1 MPEKSSVP
9 EIGSEP
15 YSDLKNFHAE
25 AWHTPRGR
33 AIREVIFGLNDGL
46 ITTLGFLAG
55 ITGSIVNGHIII
67 LAALAE
73 MVAGA
78 ISMSSGAYISSK
90 SQREFFQ
97 REIEREKSE
106 IEEDPDH
113 EKAEIRE
120 IYAERGFNEEEIDIL
135 VRRITADKEQWLRFM
150 LREELGLGNEVLESP
165 VKIGIT
171 MGLSF
176 LAGSVVPLLPY
187 LFFVPKTG
195 LIISTICSVI
205 FLFALGALK
214 TRLTKKSW
222 IRSGAEMLL
231 IGMGSA
237 VIGFV
242 LGLIVS
248 NMSSR

>member
-1 MPEKSSVP
+1 MSEKRVSK
-9 EIGSEP
+9 IGIETYTAP
-15 YSDLKNFHAE
+15 KNFHDE

-55 ITGSIVNGHIII
+55 VTGSIVDGHIII

-97 REIEREKSE
+97 KEIEREKSE

-120 IYAERGFNEEEIDIL
+120 IYAERGFSDEEIDIL

-150 LREELGLGNEVLESP
+150 LREELGLGNEVLENP
-165 VKIGIT
+165 YKIGIT

-176 LAGSVVPLLPY
+176 LAGSVVPMLPY
-187 LFFVPKTG
+187 LFFVPKNA
-195 LIISTICSVI
+195 LILSTICSVI

-214 TRLTKKSW
+214 TRLTKKGW

-237 VIGFV
+237 AIGYL

-248 NMSSR
+248 SMSSR